1 VESIAF
7 LIAINFDLM
16 RQRGGPLARVI
27 ASGGLSRSGWATLL
41 GAAALAD
48 PALFGGMRPSQATA
62 LPRFEAGQ
70 LAPAAHCALESRRT
84 RFESALS
91 H

>member
-1 VESIAF
+1 VVESIAF

-16 RQRGGPLARVI
+16 RQRAGAQE
-27 ASGGLSRSGWATLL
+27 ATLL

-48 PALFGGMRPSQATA
+48 PALIGGTQLHPLQATA
-62 LPRFEAGQ
+62 PPRFEAGR
-70 LAPAAHCALESRRT
+70 LAPAARFALASRRT